1 MYVLAEEDERLVAH
15 LDDMYEDSKG
25 NKMVVVQWFHKL
37 DEVGTILPRNYNDRE
52 IFSSLCLQDLSIECI
67 DGLATVLSP
76 QHYEKFLNEAN
87 YTQLEPFMCH
97 RQFDNDEVKPL
108 DITQVKGYWKQD
120 ALRYMFSSSPTK
132 SQLLDDSSKMEEN
145 PSDATA
151 GRPKKRLR
159 RSHEWDIQ
167 KASRD
172 TSLED
177 CIGHSSSKCSAGSQ
191 KEGFSTASMGKTTT
205 EQLLLQCLRIGSEVE
220 ILSQDS
226 GLRGCWFRALI
237 VKRHKDKVK
246 VRYQDIKDVTDD
258 AKNLEVRLI
267 IFSASVYLFHFLS
280 FSLIPVPPPCRSLIS
295 STFL

>member
-1 MYVLAEEDERLVAH
+1 MFFFFLFQVHDFVYVLAEEDERLVAH

-52 IFSSLCLQDLSIECI
+52 IFSSVCFQDLSIECI

-76 QHYEKFLNEAN
+76 QHYEKFLNEAK

-132 SQLLDDSSKMEEN
+132 SHLLDPSKMEEN

-159 RSHEWDIQ
+159 RYHEGDIQ
-167 KASRD
+167 KAVMD

-177 CIGHSSSKCSAGSQ
+177 FIGHSSSKCSAGNQ
-191 KEGFSTASMGKTTT
+191 KEGFPTASVGKFTM
-205 EQLLLQCLRIGSEVE
+205 EKLLLQFLSIGSEVE

-267 IFSASVYLFHFLS
+267 
-280 FSLIPVPPPCRSLIS
+280 
-295 STFL
+295 TFLVYVYFLPLYL